1 MPVASSVPQYY
12 VLVSAATGGLVGALG
27 AVSAQLVA
35 HFLTRRRD
43 ENRFRI
49 ESFERLRREYDADEE
64 LRRISQKNDP
74 LTDRETERILGFFE
88 EVGLY
93 WERNLIDRDLDG
105 ESSMRSLEIRFRKS
119 GRKTKKKS
127 ATRWCSAIAG
137 TGSSVCGPHLMAAE
151 IRISSSIPA

>member
-1 MPVASSVPQYY
+1 MPVAPSVPQYY
-12 VLVSAATGGLVGALG
+12 VLVSAAIGGLVGALG
-27 AVSAQLVA
+27 AVSAQIVA

-64 LRRISQKNDP
+64 LRRISQKDDP

-93 WERNLIDRDLDG
+93 WVRNLIDRDLVDEILGDEIIDYFEDDTTMKYVGSVRG
-105 ESSMRSLEIRFRKS
+105 EERDPTYWEYFERLAKEIIRLRDKRRK
-119 GRKTKKKS
+119 
-127 ATRWCSAIAG
+127 
-137 TGSSVCGPHLMAAE
+137 
-151 IRISSSIPA
+151 